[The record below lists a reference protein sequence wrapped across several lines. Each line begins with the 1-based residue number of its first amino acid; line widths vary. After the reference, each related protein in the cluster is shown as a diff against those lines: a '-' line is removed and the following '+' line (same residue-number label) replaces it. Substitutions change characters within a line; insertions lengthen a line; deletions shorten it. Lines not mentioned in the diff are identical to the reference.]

1 MRKTKTLTDLAS
13 FVGRSTTP
21 RKNRSGFWSAYNSTS
36 CDEQWRTESAS
47 ASDLLGIV
55 MTISARTRR
64 IVTPRTL
71 IELDV
76 FTPGGKRAVQ
86 LIMGNYNEA

>member
-1 MRKTKTLTDLAS
+1 MSKTRTLTDLAS
-13 FVGRSTTP
+13 FVGRSAIP
-21 RKNRSGFWSAYNSTS
+21 RKYRSNFWNAYNVTPFS
-36 CDEQWRTESAS
+36 EQHHTETAS
-47 ASDLLGIV
+47 ASDLLAMV

-64 IVTPRTL
+64 IVAPRTL

-76 FTPGGKRAVQ
+76 FSPNGNRAVQ